1 VIERRTDP
9 RTFSPSLRL
18 LSEQKRRRVGDVR
31 FLVTESA
38 QPVALVQKCDAE
50 RPCSPCILAERTSVC
65 VYDQENPQSACTR
78 SSHGADDRRSGQH
91 FVGAVP
97 LKIPTIV
104 SIDSPADSELSST
117 ASTSDVTLAVAHE
130 PTLLRTFEV
139 DRVQHGHS
147 SGLALVRRN
156 SLEQD
161 IPWDSNPSISI
172 FSSFL
177 PSTIPP
183 EPWIRLSF
191 LGGERLQVQFSEKDV
206 TDLDM
211 RSYVPEREAIDHKLT
226 HILVSAGCGFFLGLS
241 S

>member
-1 VIERRTDP
+1 M
-9 RTFSPSLRL
+9 
-18 LSEQKRRRVGDVR
+18 GDFR

-38 QPVALVQKCDAE
+38 QPLGLVQKCDAK
-50 RPCSPCILAERTSVC
+50 RPCSPCILAERISEC
-65 VYDQENPQSACTR
+65 VYDQENPQSADTR
-78 SSHGADDRRSGQH
+78 SSHGADDRQSGQQ

-97 LKIPTIV
+97 LKIPTII
-104 SIDSPADSELSST
+104 SIGSPAELSST
-117 ASTSDVTLAVAHE
+117 PSTSDVTPAVAHE
-130 PTLLRTFEV
+130 PTILRTFEV
-139 DRVQHGHS
+139 DRVQHSHS

-177 PSTIPP
+177 PSTILP
-183 EPWIRLSF
+183 EPWVPLSF
-191 LGGERLQVQFSEKDV
+191 LGEARLQVQFSETDV

-211 RSYVPEREAIDHKLT
+211 RSYVPEREAIDHSLT
-226 HILVSAGCGFFLGLS
+226 HFLVLAGCGFCLGWS